1 MNIFDLLIIQPVF
14 NLLMLIYSIVPGGD
28 FGVTI
33 IIFTLIMR
41 FAMYPLVKKQ
51 LHQTKM
57 MRKLQP
63 ELKKIKKNA
72 KGNKQLEAMQMMDL
86 YKRHGVSPFRSI
98 GILLLQ
104 LPIFIGLYYAVQ
116 ILALRRDQIGQY
128 IYGFLENIGP
138 IAQLIQ
144 DPDQFNH
151 KMLGFID
158 LTKHAISNNG
168 VEITLLILAVLSA
181 VTQYIMSKQISPVS
195 TKNTKTM
202 RQIMAEASEGKQ
214 ADQTEM
220 NEIMTK
226 NMMKFMPVMMFIIMI
241 NLPGAIAFYYMVS
254 NLIAVVQQHYLLKQ
268 DETELEEIAEEPSP
282 KKQAEV
288 RADKAKEA
296 RVTRIVAKDSKKKG
310 KK

>member
-282 KKQAEV
+282 KKQAEA

>member
-116 ILALRRDQIGQY
+116 ILALGKSPRWSSSFS
-128 IYGFLENIGP
+128 GFFDS
-138 IAQLIQ
+138 AR
-144 DPDQFNH
+144 
-151 KMLGFID
+151 
-158 LTKHAISNNG
+158 TIS
-168 VEITLLILAVLSA
+168 IHQVL
-181 VTQYIMSKQISPVS
+181 
-195 TKNTKTM
+195 
-202 RQIMAEASEGKQ
+202 
-214 ADQTEM
+214 
-220 NEIMTK
+220 
-226 NMMKFMPVMMFIIMI
+226 
-241 NLPGAIAFYYMVS
+241 
-254 NLIAVVQQHYLLKQ
+254 
-268 DETELEEIAEEPSP
+268 
-282 KKQAEV
+282 
-288 RADKAKEA
+288 
-296 RVTRIVAKDSKKKG
+296 G
-310 KK
+310 KKLLFLIFFQGGKVLH

>member
-1 MNIFDLLIIQPVF
+1 
-14 NLLMLIYSIVPGGD
+14 MLIYSIVPGGD

-282 KKQAEV
+282 KKQAEA

>member
-1 MNIFDLLIIQPVF
+1 
-14 NLLMLIYSIVPGGD
+14 MLIYSIVPGGD

>member
-1 MNIFDLLIIQPVF
+1 
-14 NLLMLIYSIVPGGD
+14 MLIYSIVPGGD

-254 NLIAVVQQHYLLKQ
+254 NLVAVVQQHYLLKQ